1 MTNDPVTVVHLD
13 VTCLGMMQDANGLHY
28 LSPRRDG
35 IGSRVGGRGRS
46 RVSFANAA
54 AKLDALEFNAEIHV
68 GSGRGGMSSRSSDGE
83 TARLGSS
90 TTAEDKRCSGKMNWT
105 NLKTRRSLLELRIA
119 YV

>member
-1 MTNDPVTVVHLD
+1 MTNDPITVVHLN

-54 AKLDALEFNAEIHV
+54 AKADTLETKAQIHV
-68 GSGRGGMSSRSSDGE
+68 GSGRGGMSRRSSDGE
-83 TARLGSS
+83 TTRLSPP
-90 TTAEDKRCSGKMNWT
+90 TAAGDK
-105 NLKTRRSLLELRIA
+105 
-119 YV
+119 